1 VSLEPIQ
8 KARLDDATQ
17 IDAGFPHQFLASDM
31 MKKFLIG
38 GDPSQLR

>member
-1 VSLEPIQ
+1 MSLEPIQ